1 MMLVIF
7 LASATPG
14 KVINEIGL
22 GNNAFH
28 VNGHFLFF
36 FVLCFTYYKA
46 VKSVF
51 LSWIFTV
58 LYALSDEFH
67 QKFVLLRTASLQD
80 LFVDT
85 LAGSIAAIILWKLQ
99 HILSKKLRNWLKK

>member
-1 MMLVIF
+1 MMLIIF

-22 GNNAFH
+22 GNNTLH
-28 VNGHFLFF
+28 INGHFLFF

-46 VKSVF
+46 IKNVF
-51 LSWIFTV
+51 LSWVFTV

-67 QKFVLLRTASLQD
+67 QKFVFLRNASLQD
-80 LFVDT
+80 LFVDI

-99 HILSKKLRNWLKK
+99 HILSKKLRSWLKK